1 MKNRSIYVLACFML
15 ALAIIGA
22 GCVSESKESPVEET
36 VSEPVTL
43 GIIQWDDSRANS
55 QVFKQILEAGG
66 YEVEVI
72 NADVGG
78 LYQAAAQGDIDA
90 IVGVWLPITQKPY
103 WDKYGEDLDYVT
115 NVSTGAKCG
124 LVVPEYVTID
134 TIEEL
139 NANADKF
146 DGIINGI
153 EPGSGIMQSTE
164 KCFVDYEMDNFEL
177 YSSSTVGM
185 VTELQSAIDNEEWIV
200 VTLWRPHWSFA
211 RMDGLKFLEDT
222 EGVYGEN
229 DNLAIVARKDF
240 QEDRPEIYEIMK
252 RYNMDLYDIESMMI
266 EIDNGKS
273 AEQTAADW
281 LAENPEKIDE
291 VLGNQ

>member
-1 MKNRSIYVLACFML
+1 MLVLAIF
-15 ALAIIGA
+15 GA
-22 GCVSESKESPVEET
+22 GCVSESKENPVEET

-43 GIIQWDDSRANS
+43 GIIPWDDSRANS

-66 YEVEVI
+66 YEVEVV

-78 LYQAAAQGDIDA
+78 LYQATAQGDIDA
-90 IVGVWLPITQKPY
+90 VVGAWLPVTQEPY

-115 NVSTGAKCG
+115 NISTGAKCG
-124 LVVPEYVTID
+124 LAVPEYVAID
-134 TIEEL
+134 TIGEL

-146 DGIINGI
+146 DGKINGI
-153 EPGSGIMQSTE
+153 EPGAGIMQGTE
-164 KCFVDYEMDNFEL
+164 ACLVEYELDNFEL

-185 VTELQSAIDNEEWIV
+185 VTELQSAVENEEWIV
-200 VTLWRPHWSFA
+200 VTLWRPHWAFA

-229 DNLAIVARKDF
+229 DNLVLVARTDFKD
-240 QEDRPEIYEIMK
+240 DRPEVYEIMQ
-252 RYNMDLYDIESMMI
+252 RYNMELSDIESMMI
-266 EIDNGKS
+266 EIDNGKT
-273 AEQTAADW
+273 AEEAAAEW

-291 VLGNQ
+291 VLGTQ